1 MTVVKNDPQAQPTSY
16 GLPTGTDVPIAVPA
30 GVNPQA
36 IVNETSGLGFGG
48 LLFVYRQGGPNDFK
62 QQNPMYDALGNF
74 LFGAAGAKHGSSCGT
89 MTGVGDLAHGGV
101 NNPINTGDIQSGFN
115 ALANGGQLSVVD
127 TESPNFPNW

>member
-1 MTVVKNDPQAQPTSY
+1 MTVVKNDAQALPSSY
-16 GLPTGTDVPIAVPA
+16 GLPSGTDVFIAVPP

-36 IVNETSGLGFGG
+36 VVNQTSGLSLPG
-48 LLFVYRQGGPNDFK
+48 LVYAYRPGGPLDYKNI
-62 QQNPMYDALGNF
+62 NPMYDALGNF

-89 MTGVGDLAHGGV
+89 MTGIGDLAHGGA

-115 ALANGGQLSVVD
+115 ALAYGGQLSVID